1 MGRLSL
7 LNLMNSEAERASKLQ
22 QRYFDDRER
31 KVRERE
37 RFLDHLAK
45 RHSERL
51 GLPLH
56 AARQHVDAVAVSA
69 RKRDDPYSGL

>member
-56 AARQHVDAVAVSA
+56 VARQRIDAVAVTA
-69 RKRDDPYSGL
+69 RKRDDPYNGL